1 MSFRILRNISTP
13 QHLSIRTLVSVEP
26 LAAAP
31 KVAVR
36 ASDDNPVN
44 HTANDIAKL
53 YTIPDDLVKKL
64 FSFRGL
70 PTDFTKYAK
79 IFAEHNILI
88 RNPAIEL
95 IDYMKKAD
103 YNRPVIRY
111 VLYGKPGS
119 GKSMTLG
126 HVIHYAYASGFV
138 IVHVPWVW
146 DWFGH
151 SKEVVT
157 SIQDPSLIDLPLDA
171 ATWLK
176 HFEMANSDLITCLD
190 LRATKDY
197 VWNQREKNAK
207 DSPLMELVRHG
218 INRVKYA
225 PACVDALVNELKH
238 YSRQGRCKTLV
249 AIDGYNGFFAPSTR
263 LRTEQKIYMVPA
275 NVTLTRTFLSAVKA
289 DWNNGA
295 VIVTADRRSGRGG
308 LFQINHTDQPVSLL
322 GKQGTES
329 LDPFV
334 PILVPELTEAEFHSW
349 LDYFEEKRWLQ
360 TPGARAELEFL
371 SQRNP
376 YTLAEL
382 CAPL

>member
-1 MSFRILRNISTP
+1 MSLRIFRNICTP
-13 QHLSIRTLVSVEP
+13 QHLSIRTLASVEP

-31 KVAVR
+31 KIAVR

-44 HTANDIAKL
+44 HTANDIAKI
-53 YTIPDDLVKKL
+53 YNIPDDLVKKL
-64 FSFRGL
+64 FSFKGL

-79 IFAEHNILI
+79 TFAEHNVLI
-88 RNPAIEL
+88 RSPAIEL

-111 VLYGKPGS
+111 MLYGKPGS

-171 ATWLK
+171 AAWLK
-176 HFEMANSDLITCLD
+176 RFEITNSDLVTRLD
-190 LRATKDY
+190 LRVTKDY

-207 DSPLMELVRHG
+207 DSPLIELVKHG

-225 PACVDALVNELKH
+225 PACVDAVVNELKH

-249 AIDGYNGFFAPSTR
+249 AIDGYNGFFAPTTR

-295 VIVTADRRSGRGG
+295 VIVTVDRRSGRNGR
-308 LFQINHTDQPVSLL
+308 FNVNHTDQPISLL

-334 PILVPELTEAEFHSW
+334 PVLVPELTEAEFHNF

>member
-1 MSFRILRNISTP
+1 MSLRIFRNICTP
-13 QHLSIRTLVSVEP
+13 QHLSIRTLASVEP

-31 KVAVR
+31 KIAVR
-36 ASDDNPVN
+36 ASDDNPLN
-44 HTANDIAKL
+44 HTKNDIAKI
-53 YTIPDDLVKKL
+53 YNIPDELVKKL
-64 FSFRGL
+64 FSFKGL

-79 IFAEHNILI
+79 TFAEHNVLI
-88 RNPAIEL
+88 RSPAIEL

-111 VLYGKPGS
+111 MLYGKPGS

-171 ATWLK
+171 AAWLK
-176 HFEMANSDLITCLD
+176 RFEITNSDLVTRLD
-190 LRATKDY
+190 LRVTKDY

-207 DSPLMELVRHG
+207 DSPLIELVKHG

-225 PACVDALVNELKH
+225 PACVDAVVNELKH

-249 AIDGYNGFFAPSTR
+249 AIDGYNGFFAPTTR

-295 VIVTADRRSGRGG
+295 VIVTVDRRSGRNGR
-308 LFQINHTDQPVSLL
+308 FNVNHTDQPISLL

-334 PILVPELTEAEFHSW
+334 PVLVPELTEAEFHNF